1 MGSAAHRRLLRDFKK
16 LQTDGVAGLSATPAD
31 QDIFRWNAVIFGPQ
45 DSPFEDGTFRLT
57 LEFSEEYPNKAPK
70 VTFDSTMFHPNIYT
84 DGQICLDILQT
95 RWSPTYDV
103 MAILTSIQ
111 SLLTDPNPNSPANSL
126 AAQLYKENKREYDKR
141 VKATVESSWD
151 E

>member
-1 MGSAAHRRLLRDFKK
+1 M
-16 LQTDGVAGLSATPAD
+16 
-31 QDIFRWNAVIFGPQ
+31 
-45 DSPFEDGTFRLT
+45 
-57 LEFSEEYPNKAPK
+57 
-70 VTFDSTMFHPNIYT
+70 TFDSTMFHPNIYT